1 MFKEEQQ
8 KNKYLTL
15 KNDDLQSK
23 ELELI
28 NQINTANQFINTI
41 KSKPTKN
48 QANVKSNLSTL
59 TF

>member
-1 MFKEEQQ
+1 MFKEVEQ
-8 KNKYLTL
+8 KNKSLTL

-41 KSKPTKN
+41 KSKPTIS
-48 QANVKSNLSTL
+48 QVNVKSNLL
-59 TF
+59 T

>member
-8 KNKYLTL
+8 KNKSLTL
-15 KNDDLQSK
+15 IIDDLKSK

-41 KSKPTKN
+41 KSKPTIS
-48 QANVKSNLSTL
+48 QVNVKSDL
-59 TF
+59 